1 MRGSYEGYIGGL
13 FSKGVPVTVAEKTS
27 RRFSRGLPVRVPLT
41 EGSFKAR
48 SVHADVL
55 VSKVSADVSAVAA

>member
-1 MRGSYEGYIGGL
+1 M
-13 FSKGVPVTVAEKTS
+13 
-27 RRFSRGLPVRVPLT
+27 RVPLT